1 MNMAGSKIHME
12 NAELEDITVLPGRRH
27 IDQNVVEEIAQS
39 IELIGLQHP
48 ITARFVADYV
58 DPQTGEI
65 DSAYILV
72 EGHHRLEAV
81 RRLGHTH
88 IPCRVMMEWTERQA
102 RMWEISENLHRADL
116 NVLEESEQ
124 ITEWMRLAGDEPD
137 VDEPEVVLAQVGP
150 KIGRGR
156 PAGGERA
163 AVRKLGIKR
172 TSAQRAKMIADIEPE
187 AKKAAIEAGFADKQS
202 KLLKIASKPKDQ
214 QVSAVREL
222 AKKKPKGAAEGPA
235 NKSSKQQAANVIE
248 FPGAQ
253 NDKEYTLEDA
263 YNELRA
269 IARKL
274 SPADCQRLGENA
286 EDIIEE
292 IYLEM
297 KVTA

>member
-124 ITEWMRLAGDEPD
+124 ITEWMQLAENEP
-137 VDEPEVVLAQVGP
+137 VDQKDKVAQVGP
-150 KIGRGR
+150 LYNKLGRGKEC
-156 PAGGERA
+156 GERA
-163 AVRKLGIKR
+163 AARKLGIKR
-172 TSAQRAKMIADIEPE
+172 TNAQRAKKIASIEPE
-187 AKKAAIEAGFADKQS
+187 AKKAAIEAGFANKQS
-202 KLLKIASKPKDQ
+202 KLLKIADKPSDQ
-214 QVSAVREL
+214 QVAAVKEL
-222 AKKKPKGAAEGPA
+222 SQKKQRGNGSA
-235 NKSSKQQAANVIE
+235 NKEAKPQDTNVIE
-248 FPGAQ
+248 FPDTKK
-253 NDKEYTLEDA
+253 DKEYTLEDA

-274 SPADCQRLGENA
+274 SPGDCQRLGENA

>member
-102 RMWEISENLHRADL
+102 RMWEISENLHRADHR
-116 NVLEESEQ
+116 
-124 ITEWMRLAGDEPD
+124 M
-137 VDEPEVVLAQVGP
+137 
-150 KIGRGR
+150 
-156 PAGGERA
+156 
-163 AVRKLGIKR
+163 
-172 TSAQRAKMIADIEPE
+172 
-187 AKKAAIEAGFADKQS
+187 
-202 KLLKIASKPKDQ
+202 
-214 QVSAVREL
+214 
-222 AKKKPKGAAEGPA
+222 
-235 NKSSKQQAANVIE
+235 
-248 FPGAQ
+248 
-253 NDKEYTLEDA
+253 DA
-263 YNELRA
+263 
-269 IARKL
+269 
-274 SPADCQRLGENA
+274 PF
-286 EDIIEE
+286 
-292 IYLEM
+292 
-297 KVTA
+297 